1 MNEAGEITEILGQA
15 RRGDQDAF
23 QKLIPI
29 VYEELRR
36 LAAHYMQGE
45 RSDHT
50 LQTTALVHE
59 AYLQMV
65 GQKAPD
71 WRDHKHFFVV
81 AAQVM
86 RHILV
91 DYARARKR
99 VKRGGG
105 EAVPLDDAAA
115 ILTMGPEELLAI
127 NDALEVLARLS
138 PRQSRVVEL
147 RCFGG
152 LSVTEIAGVL
162 EVSER
167 TVKSDWQMAR
177 AWLYGQMRVR
187 P

>member
-1 MNEAGEITEILGQA
+1 MSEVGEITEIL
-15 RRGDQDAF
+15 DQVRKGNQEAL

-36 LAAHYMQGE
+36 LAAHYMRGE

-59 AYLQMV
+59 AYLQLV
-65 GQKAPD
+65 GQKSPD
-71 WRDHKHFFVV
+71 WRDHKHFFAV

-86 RHILV
+86 RHLLV

-99 VKRGGG
+99 IKRGGG
-105 EAVPLDDAAA
+105 GAVPLEDAAA
-115 ILTMGPEELLAI
+115 VLTMGPEELLAI
-127 NDALEVLARLS
+127 DDALDILARIS

-152 LSVTEIAGVL
+152 LSVQEIAEVL

-167 TVKSDWQMAR
+167 TVKSDWQMAK
-177 AWLYGQMRVR
+177 AWLYGQVR
-187 P
+187 PKP